1 MTAENQRSVDL
12 ANSKGFDDV
21 LSVLEQA
28 AGWWDNIDEFF
39 AQIATGTPNKVDDFV
54 VKFLGLV
61 LPAAAGTA
69 HQIKSIAEIIKI
81 AKTPEE
87 KAILLKDAIV
97 SIGKSTEGL
106 QVFFLTL
113 LMKSIEEK

>member
-1 MTAENQRSVDL
+1 MTSENQRIVEL
-12 ANSKGFDDV
+12 ANSKALPDV
-21 LSVLEQA
+21 LEILEQSA
-28 AGWWDNIDEFF
+28 KWWDNIDEFF
-39 AQIATGTPNKVDDFV
+39 AQIASGTPNKVDDFV
-54 VKFLGLV
+54 VKFLGII

-87 KAILLKDAIV
+87 KAILLKDAIA
-97 SIGKSTEGL
+97 SINVSTEGL

-113 LMKSIEEK
+113 LMKSIEK